1 MRHNKAGRR
10 LGRTTSH
17 RIAMFRNMVTSLLN
31 HERITTTDAKAK
43 ELRSI
48 AEKMITL
55 GKKGD
60 LHAMRQA
67 ASYIRDKKIVTKLFA
82 TIAPRY
88 QERSGGYTRIVKL
101 GIRPGDSAP
110 LSLIELV
117 EEQVEKK
124 PAKKSIKKS
133 AAGAIAKTVSVKAAI
148 PPKGAEPQE
157 AEEKEE
163 VAEPAET
170 QKEAATEALEQ
181 AQAPKTTVKD
191 VNDCAAKTD

>member
-17 RIAMFRNMVTSLLN
+17 RIAMFRNMVTSFLE

-55 GKKGD
+55 GKRGD

-67 ASYIRDKKIVTKLFA
+67 AAYIRDKKVVTKLFS

-88 QERSGGYTRIVKL
+88 KERDGGYTRIVKL
-101 GIRPGDSAP
+101 GIRPGDNAP
-110 LSLIELV
+110 LSVIELV
-117 EEQVEKK
+117 EEQLEKK
-124 PAKKSIKKS
+124 PRKAKP
-133 AAGAIAKTVSVKAAI
+133 AKAAVV
-148 PPKGAEPQE
+148 PAAKPT
-157 AEEKEE
+157 AEEQKVAPAEEAVAESAPLTE
-163 VAEPAET
+163 VADPAE
-170 QKEAATEALEQ
+170 E
-181 AQAPKTTVKD
+181 
-191 VNDCAAKTD
+191 CAAKAD

>member
-17 RIAMFRNMVTSLLN
+17 RTAMFRNMVTSFLL
-31 HERITTTDAKAK
+31 HEKITTTDAKAK

-55 GKKGD
+55 GKRGD

-67 ASYIRDKKIVTKLFA
+67 AAYIRDKKVVTKLFA

-88 QERSGGYTRIVKL
+88 KERAGGYTRIVKL
-101 GIRPGDSAP
+101 GVRPGDNAP

-117 EEQVEKK
+117 EEELTAK
-124 PAKKSIKKS
+124 PAKKSPVKKAS
-133 AAGAIAKTVSVKAAI
+133 TVVKPVQAKAAAPAAEVAPVVAEVGLSSETAAEEAVEVTKTVVED
-148 PPKGAEPQE
+148 P
-157 AEEKEE
+157 AEE
-163 VAEPAET
+163 
-170 QKEAATEALEQ
+170 
-181 AQAPKTTVKD
+181 
-191 VNDCAAKTD
+191 CAAKAD